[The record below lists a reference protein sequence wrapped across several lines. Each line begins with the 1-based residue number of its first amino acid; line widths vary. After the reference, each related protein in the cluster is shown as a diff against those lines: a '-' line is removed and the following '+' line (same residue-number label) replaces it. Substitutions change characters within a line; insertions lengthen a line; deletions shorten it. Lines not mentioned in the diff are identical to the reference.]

1 MSAPPGPDN
10 EPDEPDEPVDLDE
23 DDDLNVSDEFDE
35 SAFDEEPIEP
45 SGQLQKWR
53 RSTASGSIM
62 GAVAL
67 GLREVFENPREEA
80 PIVMEAPGEPPG
92 PRRLQLELDPDDP
105 GASTVTF
112 RPWMEGDSIPPDD
125 A

>member
-1 MSAPPGPDN
+1 MSDTPEADHADVSPEADPDN
-10 EPDEPDEPVDLDE
+10 DSDNDPDNDADIAAGFDDEPI
-23 DDDLNVSDEFDE
+23 
-35 SAFDEEPIEP
+35 AA

-53 RSTASGSIM
+53 RSTASGSIL

-92 PRRLQLELDPDDP
+92 PRRIELDLDPDDP
-105 GASTVTF
+105 TASTVTY
-112 RPWMEGDSIPPDD
+112 RPWMEGDETP
-125 A
+125 

>member
-1 MSAPPGPDN
+1 MTDPA
-10 EPDEPDEPVDLDE
+10 EPDAQEPDTDEPEESDF
-23 DDDLNVSDEFDE
+23 DDVEI
-35 SAFDEEPIEP
+35 AP

-53 RSTASGSIM
+53 RSTASGSIL

-92 PRRLQLELDPDDP
+92 PRRIELDLDPDDP
-105 GASTVTF
+105 GASTVTY
-112 RPWMEGDSIPPDD
+112 RPWMDGDEPT
-125 A
+125 